1 MPESQAADATTKAPP
16 AEATATATAAE
27 ETAKDAKAEAETAV
41 PPPVAAAD
49 ADASKE
55 EPSATDAAKA
65 TANAEPKPE
74 EPSASPTNGEAGNEA
89 AAATT
94 TAAAAAAENP
104 AADAAT
110 KVEEGQEASDKA
122 AAAAAAV
129 TPSKPAK
136 PKAPPKDYGPII
148 DTIADMDVLSGR
160 GAAVNNHPG
169 NKKFRALCF
178 VRKAHFDLGN
188 HAAKRKLATEIIELL
203 QNGKIHPPSRF
214 LKRRPAN
221 ALPPV
226 AKAAEAAPVK
236 TEVAAAEEA
245 ATTAAVDGT
254 DTPATAATDAAAP
267 STTTRPLFYAMTK
280 EQAILKAQQVMRDY
294 KRPDRLEAKMLQ
306 QQAQQ
311 ARYLPASSTT
321 TSGEGEDAAAAA
333 AATTTQPIVSL
344 PKPHRARAVP
354 STPLEGVVDMLDA
367 PDFEKDELF
376 KSNPFGVHAHD
387 VLSGRGA
394 YVNGHVGNARL
405 RAMALDRKTQFDSG
419 NYTEKRQLAG
429 EIVSL
434 IKSLDPPGRFLKKAS
449 AQLLEAHEKQ
459 KKEKEQPQ
467 APAKEEEAAAGEAKK
482 EPETSAEATADASA
496 EAAKEGEDAETT
508 PTEKADAATADA
520 PTTELT
526 EEAASQ
532 QQPILTPLI
541 DDVWEELS
549 DDKAIH
555 KACQVMRDISRP
567 DRKYR
572 EDRKEERLKNKRNSK
587 RRKLN
592 DGGDAAAE
600 ASQTEE
606 TPTPTAATAAAAAA
620 DTTEAASTEVAAT
633 AAPTPMETENE
644 DTSGSAEA
652 KETSAAAVEDV
663 VDKALLDSATSAPST
678 ANANTVEV

>member
-94 TAAAAAAENP
+94 TAAAAAENP

-122 AAAAAAV
+122 AAASA

-148 DTIADMDVLSGR
+148 ETIADMDVLSGR

-467 APAKEEEAAAGEAKK
+467 APVKEEEEPAAGEAKK

-606 TPTPTAATAAAAAA
+606 TPTAAAAAAAAAA